1 VIILQVGMTL
11 EQKQTIH
18 ISLTPELRQSLNL
31 LQFSTMEIRDF
42 LSQVELENPLL
53 EIKENKEDEFF
64 TGKYRETGLSYKD
77 SSQDY
82 DVVFSTKKQLN
93 LEEHLMEQV
102 NTLLYVTNK
111 QKNILKYLIYSLNEQ
126 GFLKIELANI
136 ARTFSVS
143 LDKAEQ
149 VVSIL
154 QSLDPI
160 GVGAR
165 DLRECLLLQLD
176 HMGYFNSLAYAL
188 VENYLEDVGEK
199 RYTKLAELMN
209 LSIQEIQ
216 VAFDLI
222 QTLNPRPCSQFHTGI
237 TDYIAPD
244 VIIEKVNQ
252 DYMIVVNDE
261 MIPTI
266 SINSAYHD
274 LLESGPEEVT
284 GYLKEKYQQVMT
296 LMNGITQRK
305 LTLYKVVKAIVEKQ
319 RAFFQ
324 EGFIGL
330 KPMTLKV
337 IATELG
343 YHESTISRAISNKYI
358 QTPHGLFQIKSLF
371 TSGFSHN
378 DSSEMDSPVV
388 VKAKIKELVNQED
401 KRKPYSD
408 QILLKLLEQEGI
420 SISRRTIAKYR
431 EEIGIQSSV
440 KRKRF

>member
-1 VIILQVGMTL
+1 MGMTL

-31 LQFSTMEIRDF
+31 LQFSTMEIKDF
-42 LSQVELENPLL
+42 LYQVELENPLL
-53 EIKENKEDEFF
+53 EIKENKENEFF
-64 TGKYRETGLSYKD
+64 TGKYRETLSSYKD

-126 GFLKIELANI
+126 GFLEMEIVNI
-136 ARTFSVS
+136 ARTFSVHVEE
-143 LDKAEQ
+143 AEQ

-188 VENYLEDVGEK
+188 VENYLEEVGEK
-199 RYTKLAELMN
+199 RYQKLAELFN
-209 LSIQEIQ
+209 VSIQEIQ

-222 QTLNPRPCSQFHTGI
+222 QTLNPRPCSKFFTGI

-244 VIIEKVNQ
+244 VIVEKVNQ

-274 LLESGPEEVT
+274 LLQSGPEEVT

-305 LTLYKVVKAIVEKQ
+305 LTLYKVVKVIVEKQ

-337 IATELG
+337 IAAELG

-371 TSGFSHN
+371 TSGFSHS

-431 EEIGIQSSV
+431 EEIGIPSSV

>member
-1 VIILQVGMTL
+1 MQVGMTL

-31 LQFSTMEIRDF
+31 LQFSTMEIKEF
-42 LSQVELENPLL
+42 LHQVELENPLL
-53 EIKENKEDEFF
+53 EIKENKENEFF

>member
-1 VIILQVGMTL
+1 MIILQVGMTL

>member
-31 LQFSTMEIRDF
+31 LQFSTMEIKEF
-42 LSQVELENPLL
+42 LHQVELENPLL
-53 EIKENKEDEFF
+53 EIKENKENEFF
-64 TGKYRETGLSYKD
+64 TGKYRETVSSYKD

-82 DVVFSTKKQLN
+82 DVVFSTKKENN

-143 LDKAEQ
+143 LDEAEQ

>member
-1 VIILQVGMTL
+1 MIILQVGMTL

-31 LQFSTMEIRDF
+31 LQFSTMEIKEF
-42 LSQVELENPLL
+42 LHQVELENPLL
-53 EIKENKEDEFF
+53 EIKENKENEFF
-64 TGKYRETGLSYKD
+64 TGKYRETVSSYKD

-82 DVVFSTKKQLN
+82 DVVFSTKKENN

-143 LDKAEQ
+143 LDEAEQ